1 MTIGNQAQFF
11 VPTFHKTVLKKKI
24 VESESETSLATVMSV
39 EIICGLLSR
48 MNVSSSCKK
57 WNLATW

>member
-1 MTIGNQAQFF
+1 MPIFPKNCT
-11 VPTFHKTVLKKKI
+11 KKKI
-24 VESESETSLATVMSV
+24 VESESETSQGTVMRV